1 MKTKLVLAA
10 LAAVAAP
17 AVFAQAAAVQSTT
30 VTAPAVAAPVLA
42 APVLGSQPQWPL
54 PNGAIAELPP
64 AAVVVAPTASASS
77 TAVLGASAAPV
88 TVHRYAFNVP
98 LDIQSR
104 ADFRRWQGLL

>member
-10 LAAVAAP
+10 IAAVAAP
-17 AVFAQAAAVQSTT
+17 AAFAQSAAVQSSTT
-30 VTAPAVAAPVLA
+30 ATAVTAPVLA
-42 APVLGSQPQWPL
+42 APVVASQPQWPL
-54 PNGAIAELPP
+54 PNGAIAELP
-64 AAVVVAPTASASS
+64 AATVVVAPTASASS

>member
-10 LAAVAAP
+10 IAAAAAP
-17 AVFAQAAAVQSTT
+17 GVFAQAATVQSSTT
-30 VTAPAVAAPVLA
+30 VTTVT
-42 APVLGSQPQWPL
+42 APVLGSQPQRPL
-54 PNGAIAELPP
+54 PHGAIAELP
-64 AAVVVAPTASASS
+64 AATVVVAPSASASS

-98 LDIQSR
+98 LEIQSR